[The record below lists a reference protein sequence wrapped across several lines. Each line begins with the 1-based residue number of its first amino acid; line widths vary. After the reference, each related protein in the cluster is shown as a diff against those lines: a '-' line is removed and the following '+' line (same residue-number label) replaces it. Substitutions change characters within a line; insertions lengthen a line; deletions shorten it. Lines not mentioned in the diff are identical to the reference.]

1 MERNP
6 FSKYLE
12 RGIFMAIDRG
22 KQFEYAIMLAAY
34 SRIDNPTLGEQ
45 NEIRKLSF
53 QPIEPVVQTA
63 ANEMMNNIQPSNPQ
77 QFYKSFQ
84 QLGGSSQEP
93 KTDVLFIRN
102 GIKYRCS
109 MKWGDAYQLSS
120 AGIQGTVKVLNDVLF
135 KVAMAGGMGAME
147 VKKVAMVLD
156 ELSQTLGEGPKK
168 QPQPVMKAI
177 LEEAK
182 RSGGL
187 TEKLQGILGSRK
199 NPEGD
204 KLFLAFKR
212 ELVRESLTGAMTFG
226 ASNDKTANY
235 ILNEK
240 ELKPINDK
248 LVNEIADKTYI
259 DIRLKG
265 RGKDPSGVRL
275 NEAVIRIEPVT

>member
-1 MERNP
+1 
-6 FSKYLE
+6 
-12 RGIFMAIDRG
+12 MAIDKG

-34 SRIDNPTLGEQ
+34 SRIVNPTLGEE

-53 QPIEPVVQTA
+53 QPIEQVVQTA
-63 ANEMMNNIQPSNPQ
+63 ANQMMDKIEPSNPQ
-77 QFYKSFQ
+77 QFYKSFK
-84 QLGGSSQEP
+84 QLGGSSPEP
-93 KTDVLFIRN
+93 KTDVLFLKN
-102 GIKYRCS
+102 GIKYKCS

-120 AGIQGTVKVLNDVLF
+120 SGIQGTVNVLNNVLF
-135 KVAMAGGMGAME
+135 KVAMAGGMGAAE
-147 VKKVAMVLD
+147 VKQVAMVLD

-177 LEEAK
+177 LDEAK

-187 TEKLQGILGSRK
+187 NQKLQNILVSRK

-212 ELVRESLTGAMTFG
+212 ELVRESLTGESLFG
-226 ASNDKTANY
+226 KSNDKTANY

-240 ELKPINDK
+240 ELKPIDDK

-265 RGKDPSGVRL
+265 RGKDASGVRL
-275 NEAVIRIEPVT
+275 NEAVIRIEPVS